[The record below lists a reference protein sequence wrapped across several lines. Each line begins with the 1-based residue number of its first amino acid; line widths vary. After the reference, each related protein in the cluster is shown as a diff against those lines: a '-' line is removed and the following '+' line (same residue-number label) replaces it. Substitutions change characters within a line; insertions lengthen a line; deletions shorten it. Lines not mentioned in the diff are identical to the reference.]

1 MLPET
6 VVDMSL
12 AHRPEF
18 IISGGQTGVDRAALD
33 VALALAIDH
42 GGFCPRGRR
51 AEDGRID
58 ARYQLVETPTDR
70 YPERTEK
77 NVRSSDAT
85 LIVHRGVLTAGTA
98 FTRRLATLHHC
109 PCFVADVDEPDI
121 ADRIAD
127 WLAELQP
134 KRLNIA
140 GPRES
145 SVPGIHDATVRLLT
159 ELWR

>member
-1 MLPET
+1 M
-6 VVDMSL
+6 
-12 AHRPEF
+12 
-18 IISGGQTGVDRAALD
+18 
-33 VALALAIDH
+33 
-42 GGFCPRGRR
+42 
-51 AEDGRID
+51 
-58 ARYQLVETPTDR
+58 
-70 YPERTEK
+70 
-77 NVRSSDAT
+77 
-85 LIVHRGVLTAGTA
+85 
-98 FTRRLATLHHC
+98 
-109 PCFVADVDEPDI
+109 ADVDEPDI